1 MGFKRPKYMKHGVL
15 LEVLEI
21 NVRAKSRLVVLNPVQ
36 TLPGSAAVWRH
47 LVVVVLLPKD
57 LEVAGFLGF

>member
-1 MGFKRPKYMKHGVL
+1 MKHGVL

-47 LVVVVLLPKD
+47 LVVVVLPPKD